1 MLNRINYCKM
11 DNENFRLW
19 LIYLK
24 THPIIRAIK
33 DLKKNK

>member
-1 MLNRINYCKM
+1 MNS
-11 DNENFRLW
+11 ENFRLW

-33 DLKKNK
+33 DLEKDKQ